1 MDVHGDLV
9 YKVVRH
15 ALVLQTGC
23 RTRCFRLSK
32 RIAFKAAFGECEFY
46 LQHRAD
52 KERKAGN
59 RAVIDD
65 CGDLVVKSRRG
76 KLLYELHIAD
86 VA

>member
-15 ALVLQTGC
+15 ALVPMDCCSVRC
-23 RTRCFRLSK
+23 RRFRK
-32 RIAFKAAFGECEFY
+32 RTVFKAGFGECEFY

-59 RAVIDD
+59 KAVIDD
-65 CGDLVVKSRRG
+65 CDLNVKNRRG
-76 KLLYELHIAD
+76 KLLYQLSIAD